1 MGCCLFFFGK
11 LPDFTSNRILIMLDY
26 FRFHHI
32 GYAVN
37 DIDTTADYYIKA
49 GWGLSIQVIDK
60 NQNTKIAF
68 LTKSNFPLI
77 ELVSPVD
84 DKSPIVK
91 TLDKMGVT
99 PYHVCYEVDDIYLA
113 VSDLRKKRFIPLFDP
128 IEAIALGNR
137 KICYLFNKDVGLIE
151 LLNKV

>member
-1 MGCCLFFFGK
+1 
-11 LPDFTSNRILIMLDY
+11 MLNY

-37 DIDTTADYYIKA
+37 DIYTTADYYIKA
-49 GWGLSIQVIDK
+49 GWDLSIQVIDK

-68 LTKSNFPLI
+68 LTKVNFPLI
-77 ELVSPVD
+77 ELVAPVD
-84 DKSPIVK
+84 EKSPIVK

-113 VSDLRKKRFIPLFDP
+113 VSDLILFQ
-128 IEAIALGNR
+128 
-137 KICYLFNKDVGLIE
+137 
-151 LLNKV
+151 KVCLK